1 MFCVLFVLLALLLG
15 GCAAKKSFVAG
26 EDLMAQ
32 GQYDAAVEKYLAA
45 ASGDPDTD
53 EYRVKLANARAKAG
67 WAHLQKG
74 RELSAGN
81 ELNAAVDEFRRSI
94 SYDPSLAVAGL
105 ELKQAEARIQAGLLI
120 DEAEDFYRQRRF
132 APARK
137 NLQQALILDPEN
149 LRARTLLEK
158 VQSSGG
164 TILDGQE
171 LDVASDKPITLKFK
185 DAQIKEVF
193 SILSKLSGINFL
205 FDEDTKEQKVTV
217 FLEDASFAQALEL
230 LLKMNNL
237 GKRVLN
243 PKTVIIYSSSKD
255 KEKQYQDQL
264 IQTFYLSNIDAK
276 KAVNLLRT
284 MLQLRKIYVHEE
296 LNALVIRDTP
306 DVIRLAQQIIEA
318 ADRGD
323 AEVIYELELVE
334 ISHTD
339 NLDIG
344 ARLKSYGTSF
354 GFVNPGETS
363 IGDSITVNGMSGLR
377 NLDFLYTIPSATFNL
392 QKTLTDSEIL
402 ANPKIRVRNK
412 EKAKVHIG
420 SREPVI
426 TVTTTGTDTRS
437 DNIQYVDVGVKVEVE
452 PSVQLDNTVITK
464 LGLEVSNVTNRMT
477 TDNGTLALTISTTNA
492 NTSLTLK
499 DGETTILGGLIRDD
513 YSKTKNTFP
522 FLGRIPLVG
531 DLLSGHKRD
540 KTKREILLSITP
552 HIVKALELPRS
563 DVASIWSGGED
574 DLKAGPNF
582 SAFAAPLEAQQNKTA
597 PPPAPGR
604 NPVTQGAAVPGEAE
618 FSVSSLPATPA
629 QPLQPAVTSPA
640 GAGLEG
646 PPPAT
651 MSPGNPESALPV
663 LPPPQEPPAMMEV
676 PQAQM
681 PAAASLPLALPPP
694 GTEGKPLPPGN
705 VPEVTLPPLELAP
718 APAEARIFLKG
729 PGLVTVGEE
738 FVVEVAVDA
747 MQNLYSAPFFLF
759 FPPELCSFVRAEEG
773 EFLGASGA
781 STIFTSSANRDKGQ
795 LIIGTK
801 QGAAGTGSSGAG
813 ILARVVFTAQAV
825 GRGEITLDR
834 VNFRDPAGNRLS
846 VVTDGLPI
854 EVR

>member
-1 MFCVLFVLLALLLG
+1 MIKSASRVFCVLFVLLALLLG
-15 GCAAKKSFVAG
+15 GCAARKSFLAG
-26 EDLMAQ
+26 EDLMVQ
-32 GQYDAAVEKYLAA
+32 GQYDAAVEMYLAA
-45 ASGDPDTD
+45 ASGDPDTE
-53 EYRVKLANARAKAG
+53 EYRVKLVNARAKAG
-67 WAHLQKG
+67 WAHLQQG
-74 RELSAGN
+74 RQFAARG
-81 ELNAAVDEFRRSI
+81 ELNAAVAEFRKAI
-94 SYDPSLAVAGL
+94 SYDPGLEVAGL
-105 ELKQAEARIQAGLLI
+105 ELKQAESRIQAGVLI
-120 DEAEDFYRQRRF
+120 EEAEDFYRQRRF
-132 APARK
+132 TPAK
-137 NLQQALILDPEN
+137 NDLQQALILDPEN
-149 LRARTLLEK
+149 IRARALLEK
-158 VQSSGG
+158 VQSAGG
-164 TILDGQE
+164 TVLDGQE

-243 PKTVIIYSSSKD
+243 PKTVIIYTSSKD

-344 ARLKSYGTSF
+344 ARLKSYGTTF
-354 GFVNPGETS
+354 GLVNPGETS
-363 IGDSITVNGMSGLR
+363 IGDNITVNGMSGLR

-412 EKAKVHIG
+412 EKAKVHVG

-464 LGLEVSNVTNRMT
+464 LGLEVSNVTSRMT

-513 YSKTKNTFP
+513 YAKTKNTFP
-522 FLGRIPLVG
+522 FIGRIPLVG

-552 HIVKALELPRS
+552 HIVKALELPKS

-582 SAFAAPLEAQQNKTA
+582 SAFAAPLEAQQNKPV
-597 PPPAPGR
+597 PPPAPAR
-604 NPVTQGAAVPGEAE
+604 TPVSMTSPAQSGKDAAPAPALEEAQVLPAATAPAAAAVPEAVPAPIRPE
-618 FSVSSLPATPA
+618 TGRPELLQSSP
-629 QPLQPAVTSPA
+629 SPT
-640 GAGLEG
+640 
-646 PPPAT
+646 PPAIPQNRAP
-651 MSPGNPESALPV
+651 SAGNP
-663 LPPPQEPPAMMEV
+663 
-676 PQAQM
+676 
-681 PAAASLPLALPPP
+681 PAATLAPTT
-694 GTEGKPLPPGN
+694 GM
-705 VPEVTLPPLELAP
+705 VPEVELPPLDAIP
-718 APAEARIFLKG
+718 VPAEARIFLRG
-729 PGLVTVGEE
+729 PGLVEVGEE
-738 FVVEVAVDA
+738 FVIEVAVDGL
-747 MQNLYSAPFFLF
+747 QGLYSAPFFLL

-773 EFLGASGA
+773 EFLGAAGA
-781 STIFTSSANRDKGQ
+781 TTIFTSSVNRDKGQ

-813 ILARVVFTAQAV
+813 ILTRVVFTAQTA
-825 GRGEITLDR
+825 GRGEIILDR

-846 VVTDGLPI
+846 VVRDGLPI

>member
-1 MFCVLFVLLALLLG
+1 
-15 GCAAKKSFVAG
+15 
-26 EDLMAQ
+26 
-32 GQYDAAVEKYLAA
+32 
-45 ASGDPDTD
+45 
-53 EYRVKLANARAKAG
+53 
-67 WAHLQKG
+67 
-74 RELSAGN
+74 
-81 ELNAAVDEFRRSI
+81 
-94 SYDPSLAVAGL
+94 
-105 ELKQAEARIQAGLLI
+105 
-120 DEAEDFYRQRRF
+120 
-132 APARK
+132 
-137 NLQQALILDPEN
+137 
-149 LRARTLLEK
+149 
-158 VQSSGG
+158 
-164 TILDGQE
+164 
-171 LDVASDKPITLKFK
+171 
-185 DAQIKEVF
+185 
-193 SILSKLSGINFL
+193 
-205 FDEDTKEQKVTV
+205 
-217 FLEDASFAQALEL
+217 
-230 LLKMNNL
+230 MNNL

-243 PKTVIIYSSSKD
+243 PKTVIIYTSSKD

-344 ARLKSYGTSF
+344 ARLKSYGTTF
-354 GFVNPGETS
+354 GLVNPGETS
-363 IGDSITVNGMSGLR
+363 IGDNITVSGLN

-392 QKTLTDSEIL
+392 EKKLTDSEIL

-464 LGLEVSNVTNRMT
+464 LGLEVSNVTSRMT

-522 FLGRIPLVG
+522 FIGRIPLVG

-552 HIVKALELPRS
+552 HIVKALELPKS
-563 DVASIWSGGED
+563 DVSSIWSGGED

-582 SAFAAPLEAQQNKTA
+582 SAFAAPLEAQQNKPA
-597 PPPAPGR
+597 PPPAPAR
-604 NPVTQGAAVPGEAE
+604 APV
-618 FSVSSLPATPA
+618 SM
-629 QPLQPAVTSPA
+629 TSPVQPDEDA
-640 GAGLEG
+640 
-646 PPPAT
+646 
-651 MSPGNPESALPV
+651 
-663 LPPPQEPPAMMEV
+663 
-676 PQAQM
+676 
-681 PAAASLPLALPPP
+681 
-694 GTEGKPLPPGN
+694 
-705 VPEVTLPPLELAP
+705 AP
-718 APAEARIFLKG
+718 APALEEAQVLPAATAPAAAAVPEAVPAPIRPETGRPELLQSSPSPTPPAIPQNRAPGAGNPPAATLAPTTGMVPEVELPPLDAIPVPAEAKIFLRG
-729 PGLVTVGEE
+729 PGLVEVGEE
-738 FVVEVAVDA
+738 FVVEVAVDGL
-747 MQNLYSAPFFLF
+747 QSLYSAPFFLL

-773 EFLGASGA
+773 EFLGAAGA
-781 STIFTSSANRDKGQ
+781 TTIFTSSVNRDKGQ

-813 ILARVVFTAQAV
+813 TLARVVFTAQTA
-825 GRGEITLDR
+825 GRGEIILDR

-846 VVTDGLPI
+846 VVRDGLPI

>member
-1 MFCVLFVLLALLLG
+1 MIKPATSLFRVLLVALVLLLLG
-15 GCAAKKSFVAG
+15 GCAAKKAFVAG
-26 EDLMAQ
+26 EDLMVQ

-53 EYRVKLANARAKAG
+53 EYRVKLANARARAA

-74 RELSAGN
+74 RELATRD
-81 ELNAAVDEFRRSI
+81 ELNAAVAEFRRAI
-94 SYDPSLAVAGL
+94 SYDPGLEVAGL
-105 ELKQAEARIQAGLLI
+105 ELKQVESRIQAGLLV
-120 DEAEDFYRQRRF
+120 DEAEEFYRQRRF
-132 APARK
+132 TPAKK
-137 NLQQALILDPEN
+137 NLQQALVLDPDN
-149 LRARTLLEK
+149 LRARALLDK
-158 VQSSGG
+158 VQSAGG

-205 FDEDTKEQKVTV
+205 FDEDTKDQKVTV

-243 PKTVIIYSSSKD
+243 PKTVIIYTSSKD
-255 KEKQYQDQL
+255 KDKQYQDQL

-354 GFVNPGETS
+354 GLVNPADTT
-363 IGDSITVNGMSGLR
+363 IGDNITVSGL
-377 NLDFLYTIPSATFNL
+377 NKLDFLYTIPSATFNL

-452 PSVQLDNTVITK
+452 PSVQLDNTVVTK

-522 FLGRIPLVG
+522 FIGGIPLVG

-582 SAFAAPLEAQQNKTA
+582 GAFAEPLEAQQNKPA
-597 PPPAPGR
+597 PPPVPARAPVVIESPAAAGESVV
-604 NPVTQGAAVPGEAE
+604 PAPALEGTQVLPAATPPGAAATPNAVPAAVP
-618 FSVSSLPATPA
+618 PAA
-629 QPLQPAVTSPA
+629 
-640 GAGLEG
+640 G
-646 PPPAT
+646 PP
-651 MSPGNPESALPV
+651 SL
-663 LPPPQEPPAMMEV
+663 LPPPMSSAPRATAQNTGPVAGSQPDTL
-676 PQAQM
+676 PQA
-681 PAAASLPLALPPP
+681 AGTLAPNT
-694 GTEGKPLPPGN
+694 GV
-705 VPEVTLPPLELAP
+705 VPEVELPPLDADP
-718 APAEARIFLKG
+718 VPAEARIFLKG
-729 PGLVTVGEE
+729 PGLVRVGEE

-747 MQNLYSAPFFLF
+747 LQNLYSAPFFLL
-759 FPPELCSFVRAEEG
+759 FPSDLCSFVRAEEG
-773 EFLGASGA
+773 DFLGAGGA
-781 STIFTSSANRDKGQ
+781 TTIFTSSVNRDKGQ

-813 ILARVVFTAQAV
+813 ILARVVFAAQAA
-825 GRGEITLDR
+825 GRGELILDR

-846 VVTDGLPI
+846 VVSDGLPI